1 MLGSILIFIFVL
13 SLLVL
18 VHEFGHFIVAR
29 LSGVW
34 VEEFGF
40 GLPPRIWGKKIGET
54 IYSINLLPFGGFVR
68 LHGENSEDEVKEPK
82 RAFINQDKKTRS
94 KIILAGGFINFV
106 IALLCFSLT
115 YSLTGIPR

>member
-54 IYSINLLPFGGFVR
+54 VYSVNLLPFGSVFMGKLDLTR
-68 LHGENSEDEVKEPK
+68 LKILRPRVWRNQK
-82 RAFINQDKKTRS
+82 RCGLQ
-94 KIILAGGFINFV
+94 
-106 IALLCFSLT
+106 
-115 YSLTGIPR
+115 